1 MLATLTLCS
10 AHRVELL
17 CRVLTGLGP
26 GKIQASK
33 QTKEA
38 RTPLT
43 EASGVWGRCRYQDG
57 WARIDSAPDSSSL
70 EE

>member
-1 MLATLTLCS
+1 MLTLCS
-10 AHRVELL
+10 APRVQLL
-17 CRVLTGLGP
+17 CSVLTGLVL
-26 GKIQASK
+26 GKIQVSK

-57 WARIDSAPDSSSL
+57 GARSDSAPDSSSL